1 MAKENFE
8 LHYARISKM
17 IFLLNGC
24 KYDHGSKTYYSTGYN
39 PLKFDGFKCGAPF
52 TKVEYEFNRVHL
64 CLSDINGMF
73 GGKRDIGINAK
84 TGKFNSSDDK
94 KLAQEVFGEN
104 VNESDVVYHI
114 EKALKILLNQY
125 VDKIKETLTEVAFF

>member
-24 KYDHGSKTYYSTGYN
+24 KYDHGSKTYYSTGFS

-73 GGKRDIGINAK
+73 GGKMDISINAK
-84 TGKFNSSDDK
+84 TGKFNSGDDK
-94 KLAQEVFGEN
+94 KLAKEVFGEN
-104 VNESDVVYHI
+104 VSESDVVYHI
-114 EKALKILLNQY
+114 EKALKIQLNKY
-125 VDKIKETLTEVAFF
+125 VDEIKKTLTEVAFF

>member
-17 IFLLNGC
+17 MFLLNGC
-24 KYDHGSKTYYSTGYN
+24 KYDHESKTFYSTGLT

-52 TKVEYEFNRVHL
+52 TKVEYVFNRAHL
-64 CLSDINGMF
+64 CLSDIRGLF
-73 GGKRDIGINAK
+73 GGKRDISINAK
-84 TGKFNSSDDK
+84 TGKFTSSEDK

-104 VNESDVVYHI
+104 VSESDVVYHI
-114 EKALKILLNQY
+114 EKALKILLNKY
-125 VDKIKETLTEVAFF
+125 VDEIKKTLTEVAFF